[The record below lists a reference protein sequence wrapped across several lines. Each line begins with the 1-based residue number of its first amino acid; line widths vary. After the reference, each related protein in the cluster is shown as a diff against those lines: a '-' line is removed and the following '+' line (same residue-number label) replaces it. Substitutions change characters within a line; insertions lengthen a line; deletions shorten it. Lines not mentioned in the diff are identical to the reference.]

1 MITIKKGLDIPISGA
16 PEQVIHEAPAV
27 HHVALLGEE
36 FPGLKPTMLVK
47 VGDLVKKGQPLFENK
62 KNPGVIFTAP
72 AAGRVTEIHRGHQRV
87 FQALV
92 IAQNPEIGSVSF
104 PHYPQDQ
111 LAQLSREQVQQQL
124 LDSGLWTALRTR
136 PYSKSPVPGSEPK
149 AIFVTAMDTNP
160 LAASAELIIEQQ
172 AAAFLNGLT
181 VLSRLTDGKVYVCK
195 GENSLPRSH
204 IANIEEKVFSGPHP
218 AGLPGTH
225 IHFIEPASAKKT
237 LWHINYQDVIAIG
250 HLFVSGELYNER
262 IISLAGPGVSKPR
275 LLRTQQGACISEL
288 TRNEL
293 QAGEQRLISGSVL
306 GGHKAAEVHDYLGR
320 FHLQVSVVPEG
331 REKAFLGWIMPG
343 REKFSVT
350 RSFLGHLSNIRNL
363 VFTTAKN
370 GSDRAMVP
378 IGNYEKI
385 MPLDIL
391 PTLLLR
397 DLAAGDTDSAQQLG
411 CLELDE
417 EDLALCTFVC
427 PGKTEYGPLLRKCL
441 TKIEL
446 EG

>member
-16 PEQVIHEAPAV
+16 PEQVIHEAPTV

-47 VGDLVKKGQPLFENK
+47 VGDLVQKGQPLFENK

-72 AAGRVTEIHRGHQRV
+72 AAGRITEIHRGHQRI

-92 IAQNPEIGSVSF
+92 IALDPKVGSVSF
-104 PHYPQDQ
+104 PQYSPDQ

-124 LDSGLWTALRTR
+124 LNSGLWTALRTR

-172 AAAFLNGLT
+172 SAAFLNGLT
-181 VLSRLTDGKVYVCK
+181 ILSRLTDGKVYVCK

-204 IANIEEKVFSGPHP
+204 LANVEETVFSGPHP

-275 LLRTQQGACISEL
+275 LLRTQLGACISEL
-288 TRNEL
+288 TRGEL
-293 QAGEQRLISGSVL
+293 LSGEQRLVSGSVL
-306 GGHKAAEVHDYLGR
+306 SGHRAAEVHDYLGR
-320 FHLQVSVVPEG
+320 FHLQVSVLPEG

-343 REKFSVT
+343 RDKFSVT
-350 RSFLGHLSNIRNL
+350 RSFLGHLSNMRNL